1 MNMTDQFE
9 YVANLE
15 ELITEIPAD
24 SIVSRTYY
32 QNDQMKAILFG
43 FAKGQVLSEHTAAR
57 PAILHFVKG
66 EASITLGDVAQQAS
80 ENTWV
85 YMEPKLSHSI
95 EAKTDLWM
103 LLLML

>member
-1 MNMTDQFE
+1 MTDQFE
-9 YVANLE
+9 YIANLE
-15 ELITEIPAD
+15 ELITDIPAD

-43 FAKGQVLSEHTAAR
+43 FAKDQVLSEHTAAR
-57 PAILHFVKG
+57 PAILHFIKG

-85 YMEPKLSHSI
+85 YMEPKLPHSI